1 MLNGL
6 HDQPAFVLGR
16 RNEVLASNNLLDAM
30 LTPFNHRPAD
40 ECNLLRWMLLDPA
53 ARSLYL
59 DWEQVTSE
67 VVGVLR
73 AEAGRNPHDPQTA
86 EFVAELRSISP
97 EFCTWWSERTV
108 IERTWGTKR
117 FNPPVV
123 GRLDITYVALSLPGD
138 PDQILIRL
146 GRQDRR
152 RPRKTAPPR
161 QLVRPVHPRPATAD
175 KDTAQ
180 PLRDGAG
187 EQDPRHA

>member
-1 MLNGL
+1 MRCVSQPVENVQAVHGCAPQYLRDLLSPQPRRSAQQAPPQQVRPDLLRMLNGL

-59 DWEQVTSE
+59 DWEHVTSE
-67 VVGVLR
+67 VLGVLR

-117 FNPPVV
+117 FNHPVV
-123 GRLDITYVALSLPGD
+123 GRLDITSVALSLPGD
-138 PDQILIRL
+138 PDQILF
-146 GRQDRR
+146 
-152 RPRKTAPPR
+152 
-161 QLVRPVHPRPATAD
+161 V
-175 KDTAQ
+175 
-180 PLRDGAG
+180 
-187 EQDPRHA
+187 